1 MTRPL
6 LAFYDSATDGPGLE
20 GFINWANTSMSY
32 WLIPAFL
39 FVFYSLAIY
48 LATKNEY
55 KMGGQIIL
63 ISLVFFIL
71 GMIAQ
76 AFTQFNQL
84 VMFLFV
90 VGILVGVVI
99 SFVESAK
106 T

>member
-1 MTRPL
+1 MTREL
-6 LAFYDSATDGPGLE
+6 LPFYDASVDGVGIE
-20 GFINWANTSMSY
+20 GFLNWANYSLDY

-39 FVFYSLAIY
+39 LTFYSLAIY

-55 KMGGQIIL
+55 KLGGQIIF

-76 AFTQFNQL
+76 AYTQFNQL

-90 VGILVGVVI
+90 IGMLVGVVM
-99 SFVESAK
+99 SFIENAK